1 MVPITTRSVHFSRY
15 GTAVPGFFDFGKF
28 CFIIHISVL
37 LIYSIYVMRMYYN
50 EDKCNYKTPK
60 QDATC
65 GSKWKFNTSA
75 ANGKQVSYT
84 VERILLFVAFLVCY
98 LIKIYYYRKIRKQ
111 EAEADEVVTDITD
124 YSIEIRGLPKDATQL
139 ELRQFFLD
147 TGIKD
152 SRGQPLRVAS
162 VNFVFTN
169 IKDITKRDH
178 ELTYLIGQYIQAK
191 TKNDK
196 KKCDDIEDRF
206 TKLARETREL
216 VQSKFRISRERKEFK
231 EMFTGNCYVSFE
243 TQQMTEAV
251 SNKLAVRGVG
261 KVVYKI
267 LGALRGPFR
276 FLKGARRHRLS
287 SQSSGYFYIEKAEK
301 PREIKY
307 ENLGR
312 TFKQKSL
319 TKLYTMFITLCII
332 VGTFCAVFFL
342 KNVESTEAK
351 KGNTTITVLIT
362 VVIKIIGFFCS
373 FITPKLVDLEKPE
386 TITQR
391 NIGVIWRSC
400 ISVFLNS
407 AVVITVA
414 TWYFKTDKD
423 LEDEL
428 FSDKGLTNN
437 LYFLMIFGILEPF
450 VSFIDANYILK
461 LWKRRKLVKQLD
473 SSTMMQYE
481 CNTLYE
487 DAAFDFAN
495 RSGKYC
501 NITLI
506 VFFNLNV
513 LPVASIFGMAW
524 IFVYYWVDKYF
535 LVRRARIPDLCTGD
549 LMLSLLRIVDVGFL
563 VVGLSYM
570 VFDQIL
576 FESVS
581 KWSWI
586 LTIIAGGILLLNVQ
600 YIMRKIFVFESD
612 EAESAQITYRDFLK
626 TAKKGETY
634 RSTNPVDVLWG
645 KVQVYTEDEFL
656 VKIKNRKD
664 LDFADDSEK
673 LMLRMGANIQFEP
686 VQKGKDNKL
695 SDSEA
700 LLKLD
705 QLKQTPRDS
714 TRKETVKRIDNSLQE
729 FDDDEAVRYPIYYKP
744 TAQITASGSQLPPG
758 KESGSILQHKSDRD
772 VNSHTPLMTENNILL
787 QDQRDVMQ

>member
-1 MVPITTRSVHFSRY
+1 
-15 GTAVPGFFDFGKF
+15 
-28 CFIIHISVL
+28 
-37 LIYSIYVMRMYYN
+37 MRLYYT
-50 EDKCNYKTPK
+50 EDKCEFRTSKPDHN
-60 QDATC
+60 C
-65 GSKWKFNTSA
+65 GSRWKFNTSA
-75 ANGKQVSYT
+75 ANGKQISYT
-84 VERILLFVAFLVCY
+84 SERILLLVVFLVCY

-124 YSIEIRGLPKDATQL
+124 YSVEIRGLPKDATLL
-139 ELRQFFLD
+139 ELRQFFLN

-169 IKDITKRDH
+169 IEDINKRDH
-178 ELTYLIGQYIQAK
+178 ELTYLIGQYIQANSK
-191 TKNDK
+191 GDK
-196 KKCDDIEDRF
+196 KKCEDIEARF
-206 TKLARETREL
+206 LKLTRETHDL
-216 VQSKFRISRERKEFK
+216 IQSKYKISRERKELK

-251 SNKLAVRGVG
+251 SNKLAVRKIG

-267 LGALRGPFR
+267 MGSLRGPFKY
-276 FLKGARRHRLS
+276 LKGARRHQLPG
-287 SQSSGYFYIEKAEK
+287 QSSGYFYIEKAEK

-312 TFKQKSL
+312 TFKQKTL

-332 VGTFCAVFFL
+332 IGTFLAVFFL
-342 KNVESTEAK
+342 KNVESNEAK
-351 KGNTTITVLIT
+351 KGNTAITVLIT

-400 ISVFLNS
+400 ISIFLNS
-407 AVVITVA
+407 AAVITVA
-414 TWYFKTDKD
+414 TWYFKTDSE
-423 LEDEL
+423 LEEEL

-450 VSFIDANYILK
+450 VSFIDASYILK
-461 LWKRRKLVKQLD
+461 LWNRRKLVKQLD
-473 SSTMMQYE
+473 KSTMMQYE
-481 CNTLYE
+481 CNILYE

-501 NITLI
+501 NITFL

-513 LPVASIFGMAW
+513 LPVAAVFGMTW
-524 IFVYYWVDKYF
+524 TFIYYWVDKYF

-549 LMLSLLRIVDVGFL
+549 LILSLLRIVDVAFLLAGF
-563 VVGLSYM
+563 SYM

-612 EAESAQITYRDFLK
+612 EAETAQITYSDFLK

-645 KVQVYTEDEFL
+645 KVQVYTEEDFL
-656 VKIKNRKD
+656 AKIKNRKD

-673 LMLRMGANIQFEP
+673 LIHRMGATIQFES
-686 VQKGKDNKL
+686 VHNDKDAKP
-695 SDSEA
+695 SITEA
-700 LLKLD
+700 HLIPDHSKSM
-705 QLKQTPRDS
+705 PRDT
-714 TRKETVKRIDNSLQE
+714 TRKETAKKVDDSLQE
-729 FDDDEAVRYPIYYKP
+729 FDDDEAVRHPVYYKP
-744 TAQITASGSQLPPG
+744 TAPTTASRSHLPQS
-758 KESGSILQHKSDRD
+758 KEAGSILQHRSDRD
-772 VNSHTPLMTENNILL
+772 LKSNTPLLTENHILL
-787 QDQRDVMQ
+787 QDQPDIMH